1 MVGENPAEWITD
13 LQVSDTESGVVTA
26 VCVGGKTVT
35 GQTLRALLGLRSPAF
50 TVLFSDGSFHF
61 TVSGSGHFVG
71 MSQYGADYM
80 ARQGADYK
88 EILAH
93 YYPGT
98 ALETA

>member
-1 MVGENPAEWITD
+1 
-13 LQVSDTESGVVTA
+13 
-26 VCVGGKTVT
+26 
-35 GQTLRALLGLRSPAF
+35 
-50 TVLFSDGSFHF
+50 
-61 TVSGSGHFVG
+61 

-98 ALETA
+98 VLTNI